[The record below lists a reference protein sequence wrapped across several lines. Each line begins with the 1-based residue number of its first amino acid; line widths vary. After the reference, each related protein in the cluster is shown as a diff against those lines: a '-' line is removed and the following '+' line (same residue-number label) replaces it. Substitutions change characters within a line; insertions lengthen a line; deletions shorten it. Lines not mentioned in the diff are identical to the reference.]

1 MDNKLALSYDISA
14 IDNANL
20 ADSTKAQY
28 RKAITNYLN
37 TGSKL
42 GDTKALTEY
51 AIGINKSSRAFLKA
65 AIKIMTANFALG
77 LKASATPE
85 NLNQVQASLYRL
97 EAIDA
102 AIQVKATK
110 GIKAHTWLSQKQVK
124 ELMTSCGEEIVGL
137 RDWIILGLL
146 VGAGLRREELANL
159 KFEDVKEQ
167 PLKNGNN
174 RSVLSIKGKG
184 AKDRV
189 IPIHPVLAKRILEW
203 KEFVGDGYIARS
215 LGRKKEIGESLSAIG
230 VFNIVRKHGGL
241 IGIPGLDPHDL
252 RRTYAQLGYE
262 AGVPLTQIS
271 KLLGHAT
278 ISTTQ
283 RYLNLELDLET
294 TISDFIPLN
303 GS

>member
-28 RKAITNYLN
+28 RKAISNYLS

-42 GDTKALTEY
+42 GDTQALTEY
-51 AIGINKSSRAFLKA
+51 AQGINKSSRAFLKA
-65 AIKIMTANFALG
+65 SIKIMTAKYALE
-77 LKASATPE
+77 LKSSARPE

-102 AIQVKATK
+102 AIQVKASK

-124 ELMTSCGEEIVGL
+124 ELIATCEDDIVGL

-146 VGAGLRREELANL
+146 VGAGLRREELVNL
-159 KFEDVKEQ
+159 RFEDVKEQ
-167 PLKNGNN
+167 PMKNGNM
-174 RSVLSIKGKG
+174 RSVLSIRGKG
-184 AKDRV
+184 AKERV
-189 IPIHPVLAKRILEW
+189 IPIHPVLSKRILEW
-203 KEFVGDGYIARS
+203 KVSVGDGFIARS
-215 LGRKKEIGESLSAIG
+215 LGRKKVLGKSLSAIG
-230 VFNIVRKHGGL
+230 VFNIVRKNGRM
-241 IGIPGLDPHDL
+241 IGKPDLAPHDL
-252 RRTYAQLGYE
+252 RRTYAQLGFE
-262 AGVPLTQIS
+262 AGIPITQIS
-271 KLLGHAT
+271 RLLGHAT
-278 ISTTQ
+278 IATTQ

-303 GS
+303 GK

>member
-28 RKAITNYLN
+28 RKAISNYLS

-42 GDTKALTEY
+42 GDTQALTEY
-51 AIGINKSSRAFLKA
+51 AQGINKSSRAFLKA
-65 AIKIMTANFALG
+65 SLKIMTTKYALE
-77 LKASATPE
+77 LKSSARPE

-102 AIQVKATK
+102 AIQVKAPK

-124 ELMTSCGEEIVGL
+124 ELMATCANDIVGH

-146 VGAGLRREELANL
+146 VGAGLRREELVNL
-159 KFEDVKEQ
+159 RFEDVKEQ
-167 PLKNGNN
+167 PMKNGNM
-174 RSVLSIKGKG
+174 RSVLSMKGKG

-189 IPIHPVLAKRILEW
+189 IPIHPVLAIRILEW
-203 KEFVGDGYIARS
+203 KELTGDGYIARS
-215 LGRKKEIGESLSAIG
+215 LGREKELGQSLSAIG
-230 VFNIVRKHGGL
+230 VFNIVRKHGVQ
-241 IGIPGLDPHDL
+241 IGMPNLAPHDL

-262 AGVPLTQIS
+262 AGVQLTQIS

-278 ISTTQ
+278 IATTQ

>member
-1 MDNKLALSYDISA
+1 MDYKLAFSYDISA

-20 ADSTKAQY
+20 ADSTKYQY

-37 TGSKL
+37 TGSKWW
-42 GDTKALTEY
+42 DAQALTDY
-51 AIGINKSSRAFLKA
+51 AIGLNKSSRAFLKA
-65 AIKIMTANFALG
+65 AIRLMTSNLALE
-77 LKASATPE
+77 LKARAIPD

-102 AIQVKATK
+102 AIQVKASK

-124 ELMTSCGEEIVGL
+124 ELMATCDDDIVGL

-146 VGAGLRREELANL
+146 VGAGLRREELVNL

-203 KEFVGDGYIARS
+203 KELVGDGCIARS
-215 LGRKKEIGESLSAIG
+215 LGRKKVLGKSLSAIG
-230 VFNIVRKHGGL
+230 VFNIARKHGVQ
-241 IGIPGLDPHDL
+241 IGMPNLAPHDL

-271 KLLGHAT
+271 RLLGHAT
-278 ISTTQ
+278 IATTQ

-303 GS
+303 G